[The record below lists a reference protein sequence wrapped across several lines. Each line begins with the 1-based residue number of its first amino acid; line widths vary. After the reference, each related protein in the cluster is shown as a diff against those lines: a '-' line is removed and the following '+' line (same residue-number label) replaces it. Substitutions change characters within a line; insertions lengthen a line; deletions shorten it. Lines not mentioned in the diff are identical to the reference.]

1 MHKMKLQNDFY
12 HYIKNGTKRI
22 EIRLN
27 DEKRKLIKEKDI
39 IEFEN
44 NMNKEKLKARV
55 IELKIFSSFDEL
67 VNFYDIS
74 LLADK
79 NYKKEKLIKELNKF
93 YSKDEQNKYGSIAIR
108 IDLI

>member
-39 IEFEN
+39 IEFKN

-55 IELKIFSSFDEL
+55 IELKKFSSFDEL
-67 VNFYDIS
+67 VNYYDIS

-93 YSKDEQNKYGSIAIR
+93 NSKDEQNKYGSIAIR